1 MPYRPLTLLLALLAA
16 LPLTACSTRAWYEVS
31 KASAE
36 SECRKLPPGG
46 YEECMGRVNRK
57 SYEDY
62 DKERQRK

>member
-1 MPYRPLTLLLALLAA
+1 MRPHTLLLSALLVL
-16 LPLTACSTRAWYEVS
+16 LPLAGCSTRAWYEGS

-46 YEECMGRVNRK
+46 YEDCMGRVNRK

-62 DKERQRK
+62 EKERQRK